1 MTVSVLW
8 LFLAVQKVGL
18 QCVIVVLPGHTH
30 LPFSHGPQLLTSGNC
45 PDFNIGYTC
54 ESQEVVHELPGKL

>member
-8 LFLAVQKVGL
+8 LFLAVQRVGL
-18 QCVIVVLPGHTH
+18 QCVIVLLPNHTCF
-30 LPFSHGPQLLTSGNC
+30 FSRVPQLLTSGNC

-54 ESQEVVHELPGKL
+54 ESQEAVHELPGKL